1 FTANATNRLGKVAEG
16 NTVCDFDTEE
26 TKRKVSVS
34 SAIAPFEW
42 KDAKINL
49 IDTPGL
55 FDFEAGLYEG
65 IRAAESVVITV
76 SGKSGCAVGTE
87 KAFKLAKA
95 QKKAIMF
102 FVSKLDNENADF
114 DKAVASLKDTFGA
127 TACPIIVPYK
137 ENNVV
142 KSYVNLIDMKAY
154 TYNEKGVATEVEMP
168 TIAGLDDY
176 INSLNEAIAETDEAL
191 MDKYFSG
198 EQFTKEEFMTGLS
211 KGVSTGSVL
220 PIVCGSTI
228 TMAGVTLLQDAIVK
242 ILPSPV
248 ENGKELAKN
257 SADKVVEIP
266 CNEDDPLAAYVFK
279 TVADPFVGKL
289 SYIKVVSGKLSASSA
304 PINARTG
311 QPEKLGKL
319 LIVQG
324 KKQEDTEYI
333 GAGDIGCVTKLSE
346 AVTGDSLCDAKRV
359 VSFNVSKFPKA
370 CLQMAIKPK
379 VKGEENKIV
388 QGIQRL
394 MEEDPTVSLENNYE
408 TKQMLVGGMGEQHI
422 DVIVSRLKA
431 KFGVDSVLEK
441 PRVAYRET
449 VRKTVKVQG
458 RHKKQSGGH
467 GQFGDIW
474 VEFGPCDSEGLLF
487 EEKVFGGAVPRN
499 FFPAVEKG
507 LQDCIKKGPL
517 AGYPVVGLRA
527 TLVDGSYHPV
537 DS

>member
-1 FTANATNRLGKVAEG
+1 
-16 NTVCDFDTEE
+16 
-26 TKRKVSVS
+26 
-34 SAIAPFEW
+34 
-42 KDAKINL
+42 
-49 IDTPGL
+49 
-55 FDFEAGLYEG
+55 
-65 IRAAESVVITV
+65 
-76 SGKSGCAVGTE
+76 
-87 KAFKLAKA
+87 
-95 QKKAIMF
+95 
-102 FVSKLDNENADF
+102 
-114 DKAVASLKDTFGA
+114 
-127 TACPIIVPYK
+127 
-137 ENNVV
+137 

-154 TYNEKGVATEVEMP
+154 TYNEKGIATEVEMP

-537 DS
+537 DSSEMAFKMAAAIAYKTGMPLASPALLEPIGTLKVICTDANTGDIMGELNKRRARVLGMNPQDDGMQEIVAEVPMSEMFDFATVMRSMTQGRGSFALDFERYELLPTMLEAKVIEEAKVLFGGAEE